1 VRVPQL
7 SPTARI
13 ILGALALGARTG
25 YDVRSL
31 VERAT
36 RFFWGAS
43 YGQIYP
49 ELTRLA
55 EQGLIAREP
64 SAAGG
69 RRRAEY
75 RLSEAG
81 EREFREWLSSR
92 EPLLFQ
98 FRDEG
103 LLKYF
108 LGDVAPPD
116 EVLANVRQLREE
128 NEADLA
134 RFRSMLAGAEP
145 ELAGS
150 YTLLALEYGIAF
162 LEWNASWWRQ
172 VERGLSREA
181 RS

>member
-1 VRVPQL
+1 MPQL
-7 SPTARI
+7 TPTARI
-13 ILGALALGARTG
+13 ILGALALGWRTG
-25 YDVRSL
+25 YDVRAL

-49 ELTRLA
+49 ELSRLA
-55 EQGLIAREP
+55 EQGLIERDGP
-64 SAAGG
+64 GGDG

-75 RLSEAG
+75 RLTEAG
-81 EREFREWLSSR
+81 ERAFGEWLGSR

-108 LGDVAPPD
+108 LGDVAPPE

-128 NEADLA
+128 NESDLA
-134 RFRSMLAGAEP
+134 VFRSMLAEAP
-145 ELAGS
+145 AELAGS
-150 YTLLALEYGIAF
+150 YTLRALEYGIAF
-162 LEWNASWWRQ
+162 LEWNAAWWAG
-172 VERGLSREA
+172 VEERLSREA

>member
-1 VRVPQL
+1 VTQL

-25 YDVRSL
+25 YDVRAL

-49 ELTRLA
+49 ELNRLA
-55 EQGLIAREP
+55 GQGLIAREP
-64 SAAGG
+64 AGTEG

-75 RLSEAG
+75 RLTAAG
-81 EREFREWLSSR
+81 RAAVEEWLASR

-108 LGDVAPPD
+108 LGDVAPPE

-128 NEADLA
+128 NESDLA
-134 RFRSMLAGAEP
+134 RFREMLAGAEA

-150 YTLLALEYGIAF
+150 YTLRALEYGIAF
-162 LEWNASWWRQ
+162 LEWNATWWAG
-172 VERGLSREA
+172 VERRLSREG

>member
-1 VRVPQL
+1 L
-7 SPTARI
+7 SPTARL
-13 ILGALALGARTG
+13 ILGALALGSRTG
-25 YDVRSL
+25 YDVRAL

-49 ELTRLA
+49 ELARLA
-55 EQGLIAREP
+55 EQGLIARE
-64 SAAGG
+64 AAADGG
-69 RRRAEY
+69 RRRAVYGLTDEG
-75 RLSEAG
+75 RRA
-81 EREFREWLSSR
+81 FAEWLGSR

-108 LGDVAPPD
+108 LGDVAPPE
-116 EVLANVRQLREE
+116 EVLANVRQLRDE
-128 NEADLA
+128 NESDAA
-134 RFRSMLAGAEP
+134 RFRSMLAEAPE

-150 YTLLALEYGIAF
+150 YALRALEYGIAF
-162 LEWNASWWRQ
+162 LEWNAAWWRG
-172 VERGLSREA
+172 VEERLSREA